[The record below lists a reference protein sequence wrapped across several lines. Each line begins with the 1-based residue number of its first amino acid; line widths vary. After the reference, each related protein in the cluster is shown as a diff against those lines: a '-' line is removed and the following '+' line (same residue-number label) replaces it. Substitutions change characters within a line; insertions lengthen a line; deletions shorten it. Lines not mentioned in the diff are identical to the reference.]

1 MSTENNGYKYIA
13 ELRENEQNEIYNITR
28 VKADSEEAKEFCP
41 VEQMSGRNLLKI
53 EMYDSLKDML
63 KDPAFKDILE
73 RIKMDDVNFTL
84 VDVDTTDIALT
95 KEGLLPVRGLS
106 QYLHGAEK
114 RFLIKED
121 VLNQEMFN
129 GEGIPEET
137 GVYDMLYPIG
147 GSNSS
152 GTEITESFETTG
164 DILSFLTRDCEPD
177 LEDPELVDLAE
188 CYLEYPDDGLYCD
201 SCTDEILRVLKVD
214 KEDLVESVNS
224 PKYEEAKAIIGE
236 LQSREEDLG
245 GMIDLD
251 NPWYGNSRDVRF
263 NDLTD
268 AYEAFK
274 KENDGPELE

>member
-1 MSTENNGYKYIA
+1 MGTENSEYKYIA
-13 ELRENEQNEIYNITR
+13 E
-28 VKADSEEAKEFCP
+28 AKEKMNGEKVYAITKVAANSQECKDFVP
-41 VEQMSGRNLLKI
+41 VEQFSRSDGLLKI
-53 EMYDSLKDML
+53 EMYNSLKEVL
-63 KDPAFKDILE
+63 EAPAFKDAAVE
-73 RIKMDDVNFTL
+73 DFDFL
-84 VDVDTTDIALT
+84 VDVTHADIALT

-121 VLNQEMFN
+121 ILNQEMFN

-152 GTEITESFETTG
+152 GTEITELFETTD
-164 DILSFLTRDCEPD
+164 DILSFLTGDCEPD

-188 CYLEYPDDGLYCD
+188 CYLELPEDGLYCD
-201 SCTDEILRVLKVD
+201 SCTDKILKVLKVD
-214 KEDLVESVNS
+214 KEDLIESVNS

-245 GMIDLD
+245 GMIDLE

-268 AYEAFK
+268 TYEAFK